1 MIREWLYRHTVMR
14 GDVVFLAGMGDDMLQ
29 VLFAL
34 NECYYVGDGNNLRYV
49 ATFAIK
55 PPAVEER
62 ITVALQML
70 HDPEHQYRLFHPRNN
85 RPEK

>member
-1 MIREWLYRHTVMR
+1 
-14 GDVVFLAGMGDDMLQ
+14 

-62 ITVALQML
+62 ITVALQIL
-70 HDPEHQYRLFHPRNN
+70 HDPEHQYRLFQELIADVLGVWWSHYGRGKSVKS
-85 RPEK
+85 ELDFCMDVD

>member
-1 MIREWLYRHTVMR
+1 
-14 GDVVFLAGMGDDMLQ
+14 MLQ

-34 NECYYVGDGNNLRYV
+34 NECYYVGDGNNLRSV

-70 HDPEHQYRLFHPRNN
+70 HDPEHQYRLLQELMTDVLDCATSITREMGAA
-85 RPEK
+85 R